1 MEAGYKEET
10 ELVVQ
15 FLRQGSSHM
24 DPGVCLWV
32 IPHPY
37 HLFAEKSLEKRGTGG
52 INLLFLEIHVEII
65 KNYSM
70 KILVL
75 KDG

>member
-1 MEAGYKEET
+1 MEAGYKQET
-10 ELVVQ
+10 ELGVE

-24 DPGVCLWV
+24 DPDVCLWV
-32 IPHPY
+32 IPNPY
-37 HLFAEKSLEKRGTGG
+37 HLFAGKSLEKRGTGG
-52 INLLFLEIHVEII
+52 INLLLLEIHVEIA
-65 KNYSM
+65 KSYFL

>member
-15 FLRQGSSHM
+15 FLRQGSIHM

-32 IPHPY
+32 IPYPY
-37 HLFAEKSLEKRGTGG
+37 HLFAGKSLEKGDTRR
-52 INLLFLEIHVEII
+52 INLLFLEIHVEIT